1 MTLQYAL
8 PPAEATC
15 PIAFESGPPCCMLM
29 STFLFD
35 WPQSSNCFGVSTAEP
50 AAAAATVTA
59 TVTTPTAEPLNTK

>member
-1 MTLQYAL
+1 MTLQYAAL

-35 WPQSSNCFGVSTAEP
+35 WSQSSNYFGVSTA

-59 TVTTPTAEPLNTK
+59 TVTTPAAEPLNTK

>member
-8 PPAEATC
+8 PPAEVTC

-35 WPQSSNCFGVSTAEP
+35 WPTPNCFGVSKAEP
-50 AAAAATVTA
+50 AAAATVTA
-59 TVTTPTAEPLNTK
+59 TVTTPAAEPLNTK

>member
-50 AAAAATVTA
+50 AA
-59 TVTTPTAEPLNTK
+59 TVTTPAAEPLNTK